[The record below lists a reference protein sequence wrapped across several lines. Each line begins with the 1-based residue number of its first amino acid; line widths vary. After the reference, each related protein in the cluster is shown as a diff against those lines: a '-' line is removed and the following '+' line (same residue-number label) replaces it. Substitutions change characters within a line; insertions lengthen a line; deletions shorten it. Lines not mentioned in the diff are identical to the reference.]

1 MAYSTTDE
9 EFNEQAYAGAGL
21 QPSVGERATMAFD
34 NARQIGNNGT
44 RVTGVALRRGGKRM
58 QRSGT
63 KMMRTGAALSR
74 SGVGALVGV
83 PLMAAGAAVRGAG
96 NVNTTAGRNLTNQS
110 QTTKNLLR
118 SKGLRGAKKDIKKR
132 VAATRVNLSVLSMAM
147 PIWFTLQ
154 LPLALG
160 AIAALVLAGAGQS
173 AIDAVFSN
181 PVTGFLYTLFDSVTN
196 GVEYVTGVNLN
207 VLEQAQQAPVAIFG
221 ALQMLVFFIGLFIL
235 GFMSTMYT
243 FSGVR
248 CFFGEHAAL
257 KSGLFIFALL
267 GYLMPILNLLPWFV
281 LWGIA
286 VWRYP
291 K

>member
-9 EFNEQAYAGAGL
+9 EFNERAYAGAGL
-21 QPSVGERATMAFD
+21 QPSVGERGTMTLD
-34 NARQIGNNGT
+34 NARQLGNSAT
-44 RVTGVALRRGGKRM
+44 RVTGVAMRRGGRSM
-58 QRSGT
+58 QQGGT
-63 KMMRTGAALSR
+63 KMMRAGAAMSR
-74 SGVGALVGV
+74 SGVGAVVGV

-96 NVNTTAGRNLTNQS
+96 RLNTNAGRNVTDQA
-110 QTTKNLLR
+110 QPTKHLLR
-118 SKGLRGAKKDIKKR
+118 AKGLRSTKKDIKKR
-132 VAATRVNLSVLSMAM
+132 VAATRVNLSVLSMAT

-154 LPLALG
+154 LPLAIG
-160 AIAALVLAGAGQS
+160 AAAALLLAGAGQA
-173 AIDAVFSN
+173 AIDAVLSN
-181 PVTGFLYTLFDSVTN
+181 SVTGFLYRLFDGVTN
-196 GVEYVTGVNLN
+196 AAEYVTGINLN
-207 VLEQAQQAPVAIFG
+207 ILEQAQQGPVAIFG
-221 ALQMLVFFIGLFIL
+221 ALNLMVFLLGLFIL
-235 GFMSTMYT
+235 GFMATMYT

-267 GYLMPILNLLPWFV
+267 GYLMPVLNILPWFV